1 MTDTIMLI
9 PNNVKI
15 GPRTFRVQFEE
26 NLLDIEE
33 TQRLNGHILYD
44 KAVIKI
50 DSRLA
55 LVSQR
60 LTMMHEI
67 VHGIA
72 DYLDIDMSEKE
83 VSLMASG
90 ITAMLMDN
98 PEVVKMFDWEVN
110 G

>member
-1 MTDTIMLI
+1 MTL
-9 PNNVKI
+9 K
-15 GPRTFRVQFEE
+15 
-26 NLLDIEE
+26 

-50 DSRLA
+50 DSGLA

-72 DYLDIDMSEKE
+72 DYLDVDMSEKE
-83 VSLMASG
+83 VSLMANG

-98 PEVVKMFDWEVN
+98 PEVVNMFDWEVN
-110 G
+110 

>member
-1 MTDTIMLI
+1 MTEEMFI

-15 GPRTFRVQFEE
+15 GPRTFRVKFEE

-33 TQRLNGHILYD
+33 TQRLNGHILFD
-44 KAVIKI
+44 KAVIII
-50 DSRLA
+50 DSELA

-67 VHGIA
+67 VYGIA
-72 DYLDIDMSEKE
+72 DYLDVDMSEKE
-83 VSLMASG
+83 VSLMANG

-98 PEVVKMFDWEVN
+98 PEVVNMFDWEVN
-110 G
+110 

>member
-1 MTDTIMLI
+1 MNDDTLFI

-15 GPRTFRVQFEE
+15 GPRTFIVRFVD
-26 NLLDIEE
+26 NLVDIEG

-44 KAVIKI
+44 KATIKI
-50 DSRLA
+50 DTGLA

-60 LTMMHEI
+60 LTLIHEI

-72 DYLDIDMSEKE
+72 DYLDVDMSEKD
-83 VSLMASG
+83 VSLMANG

-110 G
+110 

>member
-1 MTDTIMLI
+1 MNDDTMFI

-15 GPRTFRVQFEE
+15 GPRIFIVRFVD
-26 NLLDIEE
+26 NLVDIEG

-44 KAVIKI
+44 KAIIKI
-50 DSRLA
+50 DTGLA

-60 LTMMHEI
+60 LTLIHEI

-72 DYLDIDMSEKE
+72 DYLDVDMSEKD
-83 VSLMASG
+83 VSLMANG

-110 G
+110 

>member
-1 MTDTIMLI
+1 MTDNIMFI

-15 GPRTFRVQFEE
+15 GPRTFIVKFVE

-33 TQRLNGHILYD
+33 SQRLNGHILYD
-44 KAVIKI
+44 KAIIKI

-72 DYLDIDMSEKE
+72 DYLDVDMSEKE
-83 VSLMASG
+83 VSRMANG

-98 PEVVKMFDWEVN
+98 PDVVNMFDWEVN
-110 G
+110 